1 MKRSKSLLVT
11 GGAGFIGS
19 HFVEEVLQN
28 QNNPFQNVVVLDLL
42 TYSGLKS
49 NLANFTHHPKFKFVH
64 GDIADRKLVES
75 TLKDFAIDSIVNFA
89 AESHVDRSIASAT
102 PFVHTNVQG
111 VTNLLESF
119 RDLCKGRFIQIS
131 TDEVY
136 GSISEGSWSE
146 SEPLAP
152 NSPYSA
158 SKASADLMA
167 MAFHRTY
174 GVDLCI
180 TRCSNNY
187 GPRQFPEKLIPLFIT
202 NLIDGQK
209 LPLYGDGQNVRDW
222 IHVKDHCR
230 AVLKV
235 LIQGQ
240 SGSVYNIGGHQEV
253 SNLELTT
260 KLLGEFDAPESAIEY
275 VKDRAGHDFRY
286 SVDDSKIRN
295 ELAFANLISFE
306 EGLRDTVHWYKSHES
321 WWRELK

>member
-1 MKRSKSLLVT
+1 MPSLLVT

-19 HFVEEVLQN
+19 HFVEEMLDN
-28 QNNPFQNVVVLDLL
+28 QGDSFQQVVVLDLL

-49 NLANFTHHPKFKFVH
+49 NLESFAHNPKFKFVQ
-64 GDIADRKLVES
+64 GDIADKKLVS
-75 TLKDFAIDSIVNFA
+75 SVLKDYAIDSIVNFA
-89 AESHVDRSIASAT
+89 AESHVDRSISSAM

-111 VTNLLESF
+111 VTNLLQCF

-136 GSISEGSWSE
+136 GSIGEGSWSE

-209 LPLYGDGQNVRDW
+209 LPLYGDGRNVRDW

-235 LIQGQ
+235 LNQGH

-253 SNLELTT
+253 SNLEITWR
-260 KLLGEFDAPESAIEY
+260 LLREFGAPDSSINF
-275 VKDRAGHDFRY
+275 VRDRAGHDFRY

-295 ELAFANLISFE
+295 ELGFENLVPFE
-306 EGLRDTVHWYKSHES
+306 EGLRDTVHWYKTHES
-321 WWRELK
+321 WWRDLK

>member
-1 MKRSKSLLVT
+1 LPSLLVT

-49 NLANFTHHPKFKFVH
+49 NLATFTHHPKFKFVH

>member
-1 MKRSKSLLVT
+1 MPSLLVT

-19 HFVEEVLQN
+19 HFVEEMLDEQGDS
-28 QNNPFQNVVVLDLL
+28 FQQVVVLDLL

-49 NLANFTHHPKFKFVH
+49 NLEAFAHNPKFKFVR
-64 GDIADRKLVES
+64 GDIADKKLVES
-75 TLKDFAIDSIVNFA
+75 VLKDYAIDSIVNFA
-89 AESHVDRSIASAT
+89 AESHVDRSISSAT

-111 VTNLLESF
+111 VTNLLECF
-119 RDLCKGRFIQIS
+119 RDSCKGRFIQIS

-136 GSISEGSWSE
+136 GSIREGSWNE
-146 SEPLAP
+146 SEPLSP

-167 MAFHRTY
+167 LAFHRTY
-174 GVDLCI
+174 GLDLCI

-209 LPLYGDGQNVRDW
+209 LPLYGDGKNVRDW

-230 AVLKV
+230 AVRKV

-253 SNLELTT
+253 SNLEITSR
-260 KLLGEFDAPESAIEY
+260 LLREFDTPDSSIEY

-295 ELAFANLISFE
+295 ELAFENLVPFE

-321 WWRELK
+321 WWRDLK